1 MGRIERAIL
10 VDDEQFE
17 HLAFHRLLGR
27 LPNIGEIHSFLYAD
41 EAIAFLKAT
50 CPRPYDVVFL
60 DINMPRMNGFEFLDA
75 AEAVFGE
82 TLRQAVIVMLTTSL
96 DPSDRARADS
106 YVAVKAF
113 VNKPL
118 DERLIED
125 ARALL
130 VAAPHG
136 KGSLDRSVE

>member
-1 MGRIERAIL
+1 MGRIKRAIL

-27 LPNIGEIHSFLYAD
+27 LPDIGEVHSFLYAD
-41 EAIAFLKAT
+41 EAIEFLKAT
-50 CPRPYDVVFL
+50 CPRPYDLVFL

-75 AEAVFGE
+75 AEAAFGE
-82 TLRQAVIVMLTTSL
+82 RLHKAVIVMLTTSL
-96 DPSDRARADS
+96 DPSDRARAAN
-106 YVAVKAF
+106 YAVVKAF

-118 DERLIED
+118 EEMHVDD

-130 VAAPHG
+130 VDAARGEGP
-136 KGSLDRSVE
+136 R